1 MITFV
6 TNRSVVT
13 EGDVVEVRWE
23 CPNAQYVSLSIDNGF
38 KSTHMD
44 LEMSGVKR
52 FKLNRSKGKT
62 KLVLSATIQGR
73 TYKET
78 QNVRVK
84 SMKTVRAETVD
95 QHGNPV
101 GKGKLWMHKIV
112 TKWQTY
118 RRTFKYN
125 WSLLPEKK
133 QVAGKGLGILFL
145 ASVFSMIFPRLRSL
159 GLLAVTVYLAVV
171 FFRKR

>member
-13 EGDVVEVRWE
+13 EGDVVEIRWE
-23 CPNAQYVSLSIDNGF
+23 CPNAQSVSLSIDNGF
-38 KSTHMD
+38 KNTQME

-52 FKLNRSKGKT
+52 FRLNRSKGKT
-62 KLVLSATIQGR
+62 KLILSAVVNGR

-78 QNVRVK
+78 QNVKVK
-84 SMKTVRAETVD
+84 PLKTVHAETVD
-95 QHGNPV
+95 QQGNPV
-101 GKGKLWMHKIV
+101 GKGKQWMQRLV

-118 RRTFKYN
+118 KRTFKYN

-133 QVAGKGLGILFL
+133 QVAGKALGIMVL
-145 ASVFSMIFPRLRSL
+145 ASVFSMIFPKLHSL
-159 GLLAVTVYLAVV
+159 GLMAVAIYLAVV